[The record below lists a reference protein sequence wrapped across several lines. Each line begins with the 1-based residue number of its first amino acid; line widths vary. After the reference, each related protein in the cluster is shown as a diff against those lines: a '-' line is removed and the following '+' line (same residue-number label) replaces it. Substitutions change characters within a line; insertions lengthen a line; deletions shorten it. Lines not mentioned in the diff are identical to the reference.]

1 MNLSGIHPG
10 RLIPTFLR
18 AVVLLGLLSHAASA
32 AEPAAPHEK
41 EYQPAPGEFDAVG
54 QAIVTLL
61 QTKDAPRFA
70 TNFMASAADF
80 HSLLAT
86 NPSAQDVA
94 TEQQLEAH
102 NDTRYR
108 QLLAEAKTVLHRAD
122 ALGLDFSQGGLQ
134 AQGVTPAHFGRISW
148 LRNQANG
155 HRPWVQTLEI
165 ILKVSGWSNPPAG
178 GDFKL
183 AVGGLAKFPGGWH
196 IVNGLQWSGFPTNVA
211 DPKLLRTLLL
221 QQKMANNQGF
231 SAEDDPALQA
241 MADTLVR
248 FIRERDPGILAK
260 ELLVSSD
267 LVWSQIEQRG
277 GHGPSRKELD
287 EAVTEQNQRQLQ
299 MAQAAVKL
307 MEDAGVDLKLADISV
322 ISATVG
328 QAHQSGPS
336 DSLDQTRAS

>member
-1 MNLSGIHPG
+1 
-10 RLIPTFLR
+10 
-18 AVVLLGLLSHAASA
+18 
-32 AEPAAPHEK
+32 
-41 EYQPAPGEFDAVG
+41 
-54 QAIVTLL
+54 
-61 QTKDAPRFA
+61 
-70 TNFMASAADF
+70 
-80 HSLLAT
+80 
-86 NPSAQDVA
+86 
-94 TEQQLEAH
+94 
-102 NDTRYR
+102 
-108 QLLAEAKTVLHRAD
+108 
-122 ALGLDFSQGGLQ
+122 
-134 AQGVTPAHFGRISW
+134 
-148 LRNQANG
+148 
-155 HRPWVQTLEI
+155 
-165 ILKVSGWSNPPAG
+165 
-178 GDFKL
+178 
-183 AVGGLAKFPGGWH
+183 
-196 IVNGLQWSGFPTNVA
+196 VA